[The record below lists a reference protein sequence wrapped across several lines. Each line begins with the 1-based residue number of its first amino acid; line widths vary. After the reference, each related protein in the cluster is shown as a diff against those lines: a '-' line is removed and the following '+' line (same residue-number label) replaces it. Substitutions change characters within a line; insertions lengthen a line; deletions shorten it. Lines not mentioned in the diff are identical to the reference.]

1 MKSVFLS
8 ILIKWGI
15 IRRSVI
21 RGEMTTIILND
32 QWISLI
38 LEYELIIVEINKS
51 KVDVLVVSKLLRRD
65 TLFIRIGY

>member
-1 MKSVFLS
+1 MYFLS
-8 ILIKWGI
+8 ILIKCGI

>member
-1 MKSVFLS
+1 M
-8 ILIKWGI
+8 IKCGI

-38 LEYELIIVEINKS
+38 LEYELIIVEFIKS